1 MRRRE
6 LLIGFC
12 CSLLVFD
19 TAQAQQPPMPVV
31 GFLHSLHPGTFTP
44 LNAVFRR
51 GLAEAGYAEGQNV
64 AIEYRSAAGQ
74 PERLA
79 ALADELV
86 RRKVAVIVTSTTA
99 AAVAAKRAT
108 ATIPIVFE
116 MGGDPVNMGLVPS
129 FNRPGGNITGISQF
143 TGTLESK
150 RLELLREAVPAA
162 RLIGVLVNPTR
173 PGFATQIADARQAA
187 LALGLSVVVLEASD
201 ERDLD
206 NVFANFARQ
215 RVDALLIGADPLF
228 YSHREKVVTLVA
240 RHAVPAIYQWR
251 DHAVIGGLMSYGT
264 SVDDAFRQL
273 GNYTGR
279 VLKGEKPADLP
290 VIQTT
295 KVELVINL
303 KTAKALGV
311 TFPVTLLGRADEV
324 IE

>member
-1 MRRRE
+1 MKRRE
-6 LLIGFC
+6 FLALLGGMVLG
-12 CSLLVFD
+12 SRMA
-19 TAQAQQPPMPVV
+19 TAQQSATPVV
-31 GFLHSLHPGTFTP
+31 GFLHSLAPSTFAP
-44 LNAVFRR
+44 LGGVFRQAL
-51 GLAEAGYAEGQNV
+51 GQTGYVEGQNV
-64 AIEYRSAAGQ
+64 TIEYLSAAGQ

-79 ALADELV
+79 ALAGDLV
-86 RRKVAVIVTSTTA
+86 RRKVTVIVASTSA
-99 AAVAAKRAT
+99 AALAAKT
-108 ATIPIVFE
+108 ATTVIPIVFE
-116 MGGDPVNMGLVPS
+116 AGGDPVGLGLVSS

-150 RLELLREAVPAA
+150 RLELLREAVPQA
-162 RLIGVLVNPTR
+162 RLIGVLVNPKR
-173 PGFATQIADARQAA
+173 LDVATQIADVRQAA
-187 LALGLSVVVLEASD
+187 LALGQNVTVLEASG

-206 NVFANFARQ
+206 TVFSNLAQQ

-228 YSHREKVVTLVA
+228 YSQREKIVALVA

-251 DHAVIGGLMSYGT
+251 DHAAIGGLMSYGT
-264 SVDDAFRQL
+264 SIADAFRQL

-303 KTAKALGV
+303 KTAKALGL